1 MLDREFSVSGVGLS
15 GENYVRSYFSD
26 GLRKARVKV
35 RYVSLRILHLGLLK
49 WGRLSSGKWFGMYCY
64 KNMELVRD
72 VVGDLNSI
80 IEPLEGYYR
89 GLDELYSRFGIKY
102 HEEDKLSPAGLKQLN
117 LARQDYDERY
127 GSILERE
134 GELREAYDKK
144 LSEYVEFDIYPM
156 SYRGFPD
163 SMSAMDIEQF
173 RLLIEEL
180 SHEDYL
186 SCLDDNDVS
195 SFGDIGSDAGSGAV
209 VGVGADG
216 DIECV
221 QDGGSRVERDN

>member
-1 MLDREFSVSGVGLS
+1 MLERDFSVSGVGLS
-15 GENYVRSYFSD
+15 GENYVRWYFGD
-26 GLRKARVKV
+26 GLRKASVKV
-35 RYVSLRILHLGLLK
+35 RYVELRMLHLGLLK
-49 WGRLSSGKWFGMYCY
+49 WGRLSSGKWFGLYCY
-64 KNMELVRD
+64 RNMELVKG
-72 VVGDLNSI
+72 VVGELSGI

-102 HEEDKLSPAGLKQLN
+102 HEEDKLSPEGLKQLN
-117 LARQDYDERY
+117 LARQDYDKRY

-134 GELREAYDKK
+134 GELREAYEKK

-180 SHEDYL
+180 SHEEY
-186 SCLDDNDVS
+186 SYCLTDEDCNPYREDGCNV
-195 SFGDIGSDAGSGAV
+195 GSGAV
-209 VGVGADG
+209 VGAGLDS
-216 DIECV
+216 DIDVVRSSNYSE
-221 QDGGSRVERDN
+221 

>member
-1 MLDREFSVSGVGLS
+1 MFDRNNGNIFSGGVGTALR
-15 GENYVRSYFSD
+15 EDCVSD
-26 GLRKARVKV
+26 MFICAYRLFRVIFGGV
-35 RYVSLRILHLGLLK
+35 RYIRLG
-49 WGRLSSGKWFGMYCY
+49 SGKWFGMYCY

-72 VVGDLNSI
+72 VVGELNSI

-89 GLDELYSRFGIKY
+89 GLDELYSRFGIKH

-117 LARQDYDERY
+117 LAKQDYDKRY

-180 SHEDYL
+180 SHEEY
-186 SCLDDNDVS
+186 SYCLTDEDCNPYREDGCNV
-195 SFGDIGSDAGSGAV
+195 GSGAV
-209 VGVGADG
+209 VGAGLDS
-216 DIECV
+216 DIDVV
-221 QDGGSRVERDN
+221 QSSNYSE

>member
-26 GLRKARVKV
+26 GLRMASVKV
-35 RYVSLRILHLGLLK
+35 RYVELRMLHLGLLK

-64 KNMELVRD
+64 RNMELVKG
-72 VVGDLNSI
+72 VVRELSSI

-102 HEEDKLSPAGLKQLN
+102 HEEDKLSPGGLKQLN
-117 LARQDYDERY
+117 LARQDYDKRY

-163 SMSAMDIEQF
+163 SMSAMDIEQL

-180 SHEDYL
+180 SHEDY
-186 SCLDDNDVS
+186 SYCLDDNGVNPY
-195 SFGDIGSDAGSGAV
+195 GDNGCNAGSGAV
-209 VGVGADG
+209 VGAGEDG
-216 DIECV
+216 DIDGV
-221 QDGGSRVERDN
+221 QDGGSRVERNY